1 MMADLAVEQML
12 RELRAEAAGASTEL
26 YAAGEPAAQSAP
38 KDEAQAPDVNVSN
51 EILQA
56 RVVSA
61 PIEIV
66 SDAGESETAAAQP
79 KAGPEDLLLMAN
91 ELERL
96 AKKLRMPGLT
106 RQDGRFPVYVIFSVR
121 SQLQAAYG
129 EAVTEFILTE
139 MERLAAAVSKS
150 RRWGAQ
156 VFLADDPGKYGH
168 KDIAPAPK
176 ADAWDL
182 KLAIR
187 DLDASMAKRGEM
199 IGALL
204 IVGGPDVVPFH
215 LLPNPVDDQDEAVP
229 SDNPYATRDE
239 NYFIPEWPVGRLPG
253 GAGGDASLLL
263 AALRRMC
270 AYHARQNKRRPWY
283 TTWPGW
289 LFGWMR
295 PRKNQRKT
303 SFGYTAAVWRG
314 AAENVYR
321 VIGEPRRIN
330 VSPPLGLDGAQ
341 AQELPA
347 GGRNGQV
354 PIPRGRLAYFN
365 LHGLVN
371 APEWY
376 GQRDPLDPSDG
387 PDYPVA
393 LRPQDIQG
401 SGRNGRAVP
410 RVVFSEACYGAH
422 IQGRGVDQAI
432 ALKFLEAGSLA
443 VAGSTVMA
451 YGSIDTPLVAADLLG
466 HSFWKNFLGGM
477 PCGEA
482 LSQAKIHLAEVMHK
496 RQGYLDGEDQKSLI
510 SFVLYGDPL
519 ATSEP
524 VGMLPKTVRHTVD
537 ALDEVKII
545 CDKAEEDSAAQEIP
559 AEVMVSVKQVV
570 AQYLPGMANARVQYA
585 MEKAVC
591 TGVGHACPTS
601 ELGLEEAS
609 GVPGVPQGQNT
620 AAGLP
625 GALAGQDEAQGKPGA
640 ADGQAKSALNQ
651 AEEETP
657 SRRLVILS
665 KTIHNSHGPHA
676 QYARLTLDE
685 DSKLVKLVV
694 SR

>member
-1 MMADLAVEQML
+1 V
-12 RELRAEAAGASTEL
+12 
-26 YAAGEPAAQSAP
+26 P
-38 KDEAQAPDVNVSN
+38 
-51 EILQA
+51 
-56 RVVSA
+56 
-61 PIEIV
+61 
-66 SDAGESETAAAQP
+66 DAGESAPAAAQP
-79 KAGPEDLLLMAN
+79 KAGPEDLLLMVN

-129 EAVTEFILTE
+129 EQVAEFILAE
-139 MERLAAAVSKS
+139 MEHLAAAVSKS
-150 RRWGAQ
+150 RRWGAT
-156 VFLADDPGKYGH
+156 VFLADDPAKYGH
-168 KDIAPAPK
+168 KDIPPAVK

-204 IVGGPDVVPFH
+204 IVGGPEVVPFH
-215 LLPNPVDDQDEAVP
+215 LLPNPVDDQDEDVP

-393 LRPQDIQG
+393 LRPQDIQAG
-401 SGRNGRAVP
+401 GRNGKAVP

-422 IQGRGVDQAI
+422 IQGRGVDEAI

-519 ATSEP
+519 AASDSM
-524 VGMLPKTVRHTVD
+524 GLLPKTVRHTVD

-545 CDKAEEDSAAQEIP
+545 CDKAEEDGVVQEIP

-591 TGVGHACPTS
+591 TGKGHACPTS
-601 ELGLEEAS
+601 ELGHACPTSQLGQDDAAGEQGAAH
-609 GVPGVPQGQNT
+609 GQNT
-620 AAGLP
+620 AAGIP
-625 GALAGQDEAQGKPGA
+625 GALAGQGETHGNPGA
-640 ADGQAKSALNQ
+640 APDGQAKSALKQ